1 MFGLSKYFTHIETAP
16 VGILPILFLDSYR
29 CHMMASVVGMIQDLG
44 VEVEHIPGGCT
55 SLCQPVD
62 IGVNKP
68 FKNRIRQQWEEW
80 MIAEGLANGTTSP
93 PTREN
98 IIEWTRIAT
107 NSMPSQMIKNAWRHG
122 QYSWFPPAAAAEG
135 PPAVVNAEEAIPAV
149 LDEIELREEESENE
163 EGNID
168 STDTE

>member
-1 MFGLSKYFTHIETAP
+1 
-16 VGILPILFLDSYR
+16 
-29 CHMMASVVGMIQDLG
+29 
-44 VEVEHIPGGCT
+44 
-55 SLCQPVD
+55 
-62 IGVNKP
+62 
-68 FKNRIRQQWEEW
+68 
-80 MIAEGLANGTTSP
+80 MIAEGLENGTTSL

-122 QYSWFPPAAAAEG
+122 KYSWFPPAPTAEG

-149 LDEIELREEESENE
+149 LDKIVEFREEESEDE
-163 EGNID
+163 EGDVD